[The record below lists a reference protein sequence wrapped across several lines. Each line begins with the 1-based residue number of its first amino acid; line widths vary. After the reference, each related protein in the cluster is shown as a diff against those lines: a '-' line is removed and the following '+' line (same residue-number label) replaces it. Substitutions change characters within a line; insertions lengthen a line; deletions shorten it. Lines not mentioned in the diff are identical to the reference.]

1 MSYAFPALLLVG
13 ALFLSPPA
21 QAQSAE
27 EHVRIALEAAPSVAV
42 ARAEREIALARA
54 EQRDIGEYET
64 SLDAGFARR
73 QAESSSDTSEWQVG
87 VTRSFRWPQKRRLDN
102 ELART
107 EIAMANVSYAAAWQ
121 AEALEWVNLW
131 VQWDQARAL
140 EAIMAS
146 RLEDARARRDA
157 EAIRVNQNRGRGVDL
172 DRLERDL
179 SLAAAALQGAQTD
192 QELTRLAL
200 EARFPGTARPELG
213 QGLLPETCT
222 LSQDTE
228 DALSAMLAENPQ
240 LRVARLELNH
250 ADLMRQRAE
259 YDRRADIQLGLQVF
273 SEQDGRETGV
283 GVGVSLPIT
292 GGLRA
297 ARLTEAASAQGG
309 RVASLAAAEATIR
322 RQALELIART
332 IRSERQVEQTRE
344 AVTAAERVLARL
356 ERGRDLEAVTV
367 LDILEARSALWGARE
382 AEIAASSDRLKTQLQ
397 TAIRLGCVLGV
408 DG

>member
-1 MSYAFPALLLVG
+1 MSYIFPALLLVS
-13 ALFLSPPA
+13 ALLLSPPA

-27 EHVRIALEAAPSVAV
+27 EQVRAALEAAPSVAV

-107 EIAMANVSYAAAWQ
+107 EMAMADASYAAAWQ
-121 AEALEWVNLW
+121 AEALEWVSLW

-140 EAIMAS
+140 EAIMGS

-157 EAIRVNQNRGRGVDL
+157 EAIRVDQNRGRDVDL

-192 QELTRLAL
+192 RELTRLAL
-200 EARFPGTARPELG
+200 EARFPGTARPELA
-213 QGLLPETCT
+213 QGLLSETCR

-228 DALSAMLAENPQ
+228 DALSGMLSANPK
-240 LRVARLELNH
+240 LHVARLELNH
-250 ADLMRQRAE
+250 AELMRQRAE
-259 YDRRADIQLGLQVF
+259 YDRRADLQLGLQVF

-322 RQALELIART
+322 RQALALIART

-344 AVTAAERVLARL
+344 AVTAAERVLTRL

-367 LDILEARSALWGARE
+367 LDILEARRALWGARE
-382 AEIAASSDRLKTQLQ
+382 AEIAASADRLNAQLQ
-397 TAIRLGCVLGV
+397 AAVQLGCVLGG
-408 DG
+408 DS

>member
-13 ALFLSPPA
+13 ALFLSPLA

-27 EHVRIALEAAPSVAV
+27 EQVRAALEAAPSVAV
-42 ARAEREIALARA
+42 ARSEREVALARA

-73 QAESSSDTSEWQVG
+73 QAESASDTSEWQVG
-87 VTRSFRWPQKRRLDN
+87 VTRSFRWPQKRRLDH

-107 EIAMANVSYAAAWQ
+107 EMAMADASYEAAWQ
-121 AEALEWVNLW
+121 GEALEWVSLW
-131 VQWDQARAL
+131 GQWDQARAL
-140 EAIMAS
+140 EAIMAR

-157 EAIRVNQNRGRGVDL
+157 EAIRVDQNRGRGVDL

-213 QGLLPETCT
+213 QGLLSETCT

-228 DALSAMLAENPQ
+228 GALSAILAANPQ
-240 LRVARLELNH
+240 LHVARLELNH
-250 ADLMRQRAE
+250 AELMRQRAE
-259 YDRRADIQLGLQVF
+259 YDRRADLQLGLQVF

-297 ARLTEAASAQGG
+297 ARLSEAASAQGG
-309 RVASLAAAEATIR
+309 RVASLAVAEAAIR

-367 LDILEARSALWGARE
+367 LDTLEARSAFWGARE
-382 AEIAASSDRLKTQLQ
+382 AEIAASSDRLKTQLL
-397 TAIRLGCVLGV
+397 TAIRLGCILSV